1 LISFNSALTGWNR
14 GPLVGDTIVI
24 PSNRGLSRELKTCNL
39 DAPDRIAQR
48 VKGKEQKPP
57 MSPSNTVRVFYFS
70 YATPDLYAMIRD
82 HVPPGFDL
90 VTLERD
96 DDAERIARIGD
107 CEIVIVAGHRF
118 GAAAIAAAKRLRLVL
133 HQGVGYHD
141 TVDTDALKRRDV
153 ALAITPEGT
162 AIGVSEHTVMLM
174 LAVCKRLPFVD
185 AELRAGRFH
194 VNALRAVSRE
204 LSGRTI
210 GYIGMGRIG
219 QAVAT
224 RLRAWETTGIYADP
238 IALTAQREAELE
250 LRRTTHDELLA
261 AADIVT
267 LHLPLTAQTR
277 GMIDT
282 AAFARMKP
290 GAMLIN
296 AARGGIVD
304 EAALVA
310 ALDGGRLAGA
320 GLDVFT
326 AEPTPA
332 DHPLFRFPNVVL
344 TPHIAAG
351 SRDAFHTKMSAIFAN
366 AERFYRGET
375 LLNHIDLS

>member
-1 LISFNSALTGWNR
+1 
-14 GPLVGDTIVI
+14 
-24 PSNRGLSRELKTCNL
+24 
-39 DAPDRIAQR
+39 
-48 VKGKEQKPP
+48 
-57 MSPSNTVRVFYFS
+57 MSSTNAVRVLYFS
-70 YATPDLYAMIRD
+70 HATPDLYAMIRE

-96 DDAERIARIGD
+96 DDAERMARIAD
-107 CEIVIVAGHRF
+107 CEVVIVAGHRF
-118 GAAAIAAAKRLRLVL
+118 GATPIAAAKRLRLVL

-141 TVDTDALKRRDV
+141 TVDTEALKNRDV
-153 ALAITPEGT
+153 ALAITPDGT

-194 VNALRAVSRE
+194 VNDLRAVSRE

-238 IALTAQREAELE
+238 IALTAQREAELG

-261 AADIVT
+261 VADIVT

-277 GMIDT
+277 GMIEA

-290 GAMLIN
+290 GAILIN
-296 AARGGIVD
+296 AARGGIVN
-304 EAALVA
+304 EAALIA
-310 ALDGGRLAGA
+310 ALDSGRLAGA
-320 GLDVFT
+320 GLDVFS
-326 AEPTPA
+326 AEPTPT

-366 AERFYRGET
+366 AERFYRGDA
-375 LLNHIDLS
+375 LLNSIDLG

>member
-24 PSNRGLSRELKTCNL
+24 PSNRGLSPELKTCNL

-96 DDAERIARIGD
+96 DDAERIARIRD

-185 AELRAGRFH
+185 SELRAGRFH

-210 GYIGMGRIG
+210 GDIGMGRIG

-238 IALTAQREAELE
+238 IALTAQREAELG

-277 GMIDT
+277 GMIDA

>member
-1 LISFNSALTGWNR
+1 
-14 GPLVGDTIVI
+14 
-24 PSNRGLSRELKTCNL
+24 
-39 DAPDRIAQR
+39 
-48 VKGKEQKPP
+48 
-57 MSPSNTVRVFYFS
+57 MSPSNTVRVLYFS
-70 YATPDLYAMIRD
+70 HGTPDLYAMIRE

-90 VTLERD
+90 VTLERN
-96 DDAERIARIGD
+96 DDAERIARIAE
-107 CEIVIVAGHRF
+107 CEVVIVAGHRF
-118 GAAAIAAAKRLRLVL
+118 GADAIAAAKRLRLVL

-141 TVDTDALKRRDV
+141 TVDTDALKSRDV

-162 AIGVSEHTVMLM
+162 ATGVAEHTVMLM

-194 VNALRAVSRE
+194 VNALRSVSRE

-238 IALTAQREAELE
+238 IALTARREAELG

-267 LHLPLTAQTR
+267 LHLPLTAETR
-277 GMIDT
+277 GMIGA

-310 ALDGGRLAGA
+310 ALQGGRLTGA

-326 AEPTPA
+326 AEPMPA
-332 DHPLFRFPNVVL
+332 GHPLFRFPNVVL

-351 SRDAFHTKMSAIFAN
+351 SRDAFHAKMAAVFAN
-366 AERFYRGET
+366 AERFYRGEA
-375 LLNHIDLS
+375 LLNCIDLS

>member
-1 LISFNSALTGWNR
+1 M
-14 GPLVGDTIVI
+14 P
-24 PSNRGLSRELKTCNL
+24 PSN
-39 DAPDRIAQR
+39 A
-48 VKGKEQKPP
+48 
-57 MSPSNTVRVFYFS
+57 VRVLYFS
-70 YATPDLYAMIRD
+70 HATSELYAMIRE

-96 DDAERIARIGD
+96 DDAERMARIAD
-107 CEIVIVAGHRF
+107 CEVVIVAGHRF
-118 GAAAIAAAKRLRLVL
+118 GAAAITAAKRLRLVL

-141 TVDTDALKRRDV
+141 TVDTDALKQREI

-204 LSGRTI
+204 LFGRTI

-219 QAVAT
+219 QAVAA
-224 RLRAWETTGIYADP
+224 RLRAWDTTGIYTDP
-238 IALTAQREAELE
+238 IALTPQREAELG

-261 AADIVT
+261 TADIVT

-277 GMIDT
+277 GMIGA

-310 ALDGGRLAGA
+310 ALDGGRLAGV

-326 AEPTPA
+326 AEPMPR

-344 TPHIAAG
+344 TPHIAVG
-351 SRDAFHTKMSAIFAN
+351 SRDAFHTKMSAVFAN
-366 AERFYRGET
+366 AERFYRGEK

>member
-1 LISFNSALTGWNR
+1 M
-14 GPLVGDTIVI
+14 P
-24 PSNRGLSRELKTCNL
+24 PSN
-39 DAPDRIAQR
+39 A
-48 VKGKEQKPP
+48 
-57 MSPSNTVRVFYFS
+57 VRVLYFS
-70 YATPDLYAMIRD
+70 HATPDLYAMIRE
-82 HVPPGFDL
+82 HVPPGFEL

-96 DDAERIARIGD
+96 DDAERIARIAD
-107 CEIVIVAGHRF
+107 CEVVIVAGHRF
-118 GAAAIAAAKRLRLVL
+118 GAAMIAAAKRLRLVL

-141 TVDTDALKRRDV
+141 TVDTDPLKRRDV

-162 AIGVSEHTVMLM
+162 AVGVSEHTVMLM

-194 VNALRAVSRE
+194 VNAMRAVSRE

-210 GYIGMGRIG
+210 GYIGMGRVG
-219 QAVAT
+219 QAVAA

-238 IALTAQREAELE
+238 IPLTAQREAALE

-277 GMIDT
+277 GMIGA

-310 ALDGGRLAGA
+310 ALDSGRLAGA

-326 AEPTPA
+326 SEPMPV

-351 SRDAFHTKMSAIFAN
+351 SRDAFHTKMSAVFAN

-375 LLNHIDLS
+375 LLNHVDLS